1 MKKIIKIEELQK
13 CPCFNLRFM
22 ARELTN
28 KYNDALKYSEINSTQ
43 IPILAI
49 LNIYGQMET
58 AKIANLLNLEISTV
72 RRNLSILIRK
82 KLVKVIKKD
91 INGNLHSLTNEGFIK
106 LKEILPEWR
115 KSNKSGK
122 KKLKNYIKILKKI
135 SE

>member
-1 MKKIIKIEELQK
+1 
-13 CPCFNLRFM
+13 
-22 ARELTN
+22 
-28 KYNDALKYSEINSTQ
+28 
-43 IPILAI
+43 
-49 LNIYGQMET
+49 MET
-58 AKIANLLNLEISTV
+58 SKIANLLNLEISTV